1 LGWVSYH
8 QKNQPKVIG
17 STNLHYQRIILSAN
31 AKQSRA
37 AVEQRNLI
45 VPQMRDYDELGMNQE
60 WVPHLM
66 YFHPRNA
73 SKPSVSTDQFGA
85 RNSVGTKPNAPTAL
99 LVGGSSV
106 FGIGATSDST
116 TIPSLLNSSTRY
128 NWLNLGGRAF
138 NSTQEVILVHLAN
151 IKKINGPIIVM
162 SGINNLIRS
171 LMPGSFSPMYGAF
184 FQQGLYEHQMKNS
197 GMGSRELSRML
208 FAQICA
214 KFGITKK
221 TVTAAQSNSSKT
233 DSYASMLKVFER
245 DCEYLQMLAK
255 RNNTTATFVMQ
266 PFIPWLSKSLT
277 PQEINL
283 FSLLDQ
289 EAESFSRVLLE
300 LEQCKDEYRHD
311 IERICERVGM
321 RFFDLNSASELKR
334 PNWLFVD
341 RAHFTDEGN
350 DTVAKLLVREL
361 SL

>member
-66 YFHPRNA
+66 YFHPRNT

-184 FQQGLYEHQMKNS
+184 FQQGLFEQQMKNS